1 MKTKFTIL
9 LFLLLSF
16 QIGKS
21 QLNLNFITNF
31 TSACEV
37 TPSPVLNFTPF
48 SSANII
54 SWHWNFGDGDTSIME
69 MPSHTYIVPGFY
81 TITLIASDG
90 IETDTLIRTNYI
102 SIFPK
107 PIVDFIYNIN
117 GDTVQF
123 IDQTLGTISQWNW
136 DLGNSTTSNYANP
149 VTTYPYPPDSC
160 YDVTLSV
167 INNFGCMASLTKN
180 DYICINS
187 TTSINEI
194 KNNSISIYPSPITN
208 NQKLTVKVKGLEK
221 IVVYDVLGSLI
232 QLPTISKNENEIIF
246 ETNQLNKGVYFL
258 QLLFDD
264 GSSATK
270 KIIVQ

>member
-21 QLNLNFITNF
+21 QLYLNFITNF
-31 TSACEV
+31 TTCCEA
-37 TPSPVLNFTPF
+37 TPPCIINFTPF
-48 SSANII
+48 SPANII
-54 SWHWNFGDGDTSIME
+54 SWHWDFGDGDTSILE
-69 MPSHTYIVPGFY
+69 MPSHAYSSSGFY
-81 TITLIASDG
+81 TIILIASDG
-90 IETDTLIRTNYI
+90 IVTDTLIRVDYI
-102 SIFPK
+102 MIFPK
-107 PIVDFIYNIN
+107 PIVDFIYNTN

-123 IDQTLGTISQWNW
+123 FDQSSNDAALWDW
-136 DLGNSTTSNYANP
+136 DLGNGTTTNVVNP
-149 VTTYPYPPDSC
+149 ITTYPFPPDSC

-187 TTSINEI
+187 TTSINEL
-194 KNNSISIYPSPITN
+194 KNNSISIYPSPIIN
-208 NQKLTVKVKGLEK
+208 NQKLTVKGMGVEK
-221 IVVYDVLGSLI
+221 MVVYDVLGSLI
-232 QLPTISKNENEIIF
+232 RLPIISKNENEIIF

-258 QLLFDD
+258 QLLFND